1 MASAAPAS
9 AWDDSVPSGEAQA
22 SGAKSCWRMPAVT
35 TPPPTIPRE
44 APATEVG
51 SAPNSA
57 QQPSA
62 PPAEVLQALP
72 PPPAPPHPPYQVHAS
87 SPTPSSQL
95 PPPLNAPRQLGSNS
109 AQHFPRVCSSSLVPI
124 TETSATVLPVLPGQ
138 KPSSPPYHPS
148 LPFCPS
154 LTREPNPTYSPFWP
168 QVPNCRLSCAASPS
182 DRLCLL
188 PGTHLP
194 LLGC

>member
-35 TPPPTIPRE
+35 TPPPTNPRE

-62 PPAEVLQALP
+62 HPQRLLLRSSRPSLLPLPLLILRTRSTPPAQLLPASCLLPSMLPGNSVPIQLSISLESALP
-72 PPPAPPHPPYQVHAS
+72 PL
-87 SPTPSSQL
+87 SPSQRRVPPSSQFSQARSPAAL
-95 PPPLNAPRQLGSNS
+95 LITHR
-109 AQHFPRVCSSSLVPI
+109 FPF
-124 TETSATVLPVLPGQ
+124 A
-138 KPSSPPYHPS
+138 HP
-148 LPFCPS
+148 
-154 LTREPNPTYSPFWP
+154 
-168 QVPNCRLSCAASPS
+168 
-182 DRLCLL
+182 
-188 PGTHLP
+188 
-194 LLGC
+194 

>member
-62 PPAEVLQALP
+62 HPQRLLLRSSRPSLLPLPLLILRTRSTPPAQLLPASCLLPSMLPGNSVPIQLSISLESALP
-72 PPPAPPHPPYQVHAS
+72 PLSHHRDECHHP
-87 SPTPSSQL
+87 
-95 PPPLNAPRQLGSNS
+95 
-109 AQHFPRVCSSSLVPI
+109 
-124 TETSATVLPVLPGQ
+124 
-138 KPSSPPYHPS
+138 PSSPRPEAQQPS
-148 LPFCPS
+148 L
-154 LTREPNPTYSPFWP
+154 SPI
-168 QVPNCRLSCAASPS
+168 AS
-182 DRLCLL
+182 LL
-188 PGTHLP
+188 PILNPRT
-194 LLGC
+194 